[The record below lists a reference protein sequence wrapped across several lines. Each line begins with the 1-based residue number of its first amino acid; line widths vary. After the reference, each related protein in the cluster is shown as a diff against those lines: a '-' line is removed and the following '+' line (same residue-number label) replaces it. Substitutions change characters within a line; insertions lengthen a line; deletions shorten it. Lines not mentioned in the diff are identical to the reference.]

1 MVPKNTTAT
10 LISKTIADDT
20 VCLEFWYSL
29 PSTKSNLKVDMETT
43 WGHTESIWKK
53 TSTVNKGRW
62 MKRSLIINYM
72 DKYKASYIRSVSSL
86 IFDTLKKCIF
96 TGVISK

>member
-1 MVPKNTTAT
+1 MVPKNSTAT
-10 LISKTIADDT
+10 LISTTVADDT

-43 WGHTESIWKK
+43 WGHSESIWKK
-53 TSTVNKGRW
+53 TSTANKGGW

-72 DKYKASYIRSVSSL
+72 YNYKASYIRSVFSL
-86 IFDTLKKCIF
+86 IFDTLKKNF
-96 TGVISK
+96 LTGVI

>member
-1 MVPKNTTAT
+1 MVPRNSEAT
-10 LISKTIADDT
+10 LISTTVADDT

-62 MKRSLIINYM
+62 MKRSLIINYR
-72 DKYKASYIRSVSSL
+72 DNYKASYIRSTFSL
-86 IFDTLKKCIF
+86 IFDTLKIFIF
-96 TGVISK
+96 TGVI